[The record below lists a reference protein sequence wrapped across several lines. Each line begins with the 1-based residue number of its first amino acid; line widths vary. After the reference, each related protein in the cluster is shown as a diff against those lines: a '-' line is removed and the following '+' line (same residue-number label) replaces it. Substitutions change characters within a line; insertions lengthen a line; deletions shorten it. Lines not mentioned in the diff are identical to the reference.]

1 MDVPCRSLVFKGKF
15 SLLSFATHH
24 MKDWHPS
31 ASLDVLKLRARLLA
45 HIREF
50 FSQRGVLEVETPA
63 LSQAAATDPH
73 LHSLSTQY
81 AGPGGPATLYLHT
94 SPEFPMK
101 RLLAA
106 GSGSIYQICKVF
118 RDGEVGRRHNPEFT
132 LLEWY
137 RVDFD
142 HHQLMN
148 EVATLVTDILTPEH
162 TLAEMEKI
170 NYRDAFRRH
179 ANIDPFTTE
188 TSTFAACARDHG
200 IQLAE
205 SFAHS
210 DLDSWRDLVLT
221 HVIEPKLGRGR
232 LSFLYDY
239 PASQAALARV
249 RPGDPPLASR
259 FELYV
264 EGIELANGFHE
275 LAEAAEQTTRFAR
288 DNETRRAAGRPPMP
302 PDQRLLA
309 GLAQGLPDCAGVAL
323 GLDRLVMIAAGM
335 NAIGDVIA
343 FPLDRA

>member
-1 MDVPCRSLVFKGKF
+1 ML
-15 SLLSFATHH
+15 
-24 MKDWHPS
+24 
-31 ASLDVLKLRARLLA
+31 AR
-45 HIREF
+45 IREF
-50 FSQRGVLEVETPA
+50 FSRRGVLEVETPA

-73 LHSLSTQY
+73 LNSLTTHY
-81 AGPGGPATLYLHT
+81 TGPGGPATLYLHT

-118 RDGEVGRRHNPEFT
+118 RDGEAGRRHNPEFT

-142 HHQLMN
+142 HHQLMD
-148 EVATLVTDILTPEH
+148 EVAALVTEILSPAQS
-162 TLAEMEKI
+162 LAAMEKI
-170 NYRDAFRRH
+170 SYRDAFRHH
-179 ANIDPFTTE
+179 AGIDPFTAE
-188 TSTFAACARDHG
+188 ASAFSACAHDHG

-210 DLDSWRDLVLT
+210 NLDSWRDLMLT
-221 HVIEPKLGRGR
+221 HVIEPQLGLGR

-275 LAEAAEQTTRFAR
+275 LDEAAEQTARFAR
-288 DNETRRAAGRPPMP
+288 DNETRRATGRPPMP

-335 NAIGDVIA
+335 DAIGDVIT